1 MGHFTGPRSKI
12 ARRFGEPVFG
22 PDKVLEKRP
31 YAPGQH
37 GANKR
42 RKKMSEYGVQLR
54 EKQKAKAIYGMREK
68 QFRLFFERAKSK
80 AGVTGDAMLAMC
92 ETRLDNIVYRLG
104 FSPTRAGARQLV
116 THRHVTVNG
125 KVCGIPSYIVRPG
138 EVVSVRE
145 KDYIVRPGEV
155 VSVREKD
162 RDMIAV
168 VDSLKQH
175 KSPAV
180 TWLAWDEAT
189 MQGTLISSPER
200 VEIPESIDM
209 QLIVEFFSR

>member
-54 EKQKAKAIYGMREK
+54 EKQKAKAIYGVREK

-145 KDYIVRPGEV
+145 KD
-155 VSVREKD
+155 

-189 MQGTLISSPER
+189 MQGTLISTPER

>member
-125 KVCGIPSYIVRPG
+125 KVCGVPS
-138 EVVSVRE
+138 
-145 KDYIVRPGEV
+145 YIVRPGEV

-175 KSPAV
+175 KSPVV

-189 MQGTLISSPER
+189 MQGTLISAPER
-200 VEIPESIDM
+200 TEIPENLDM

>member
-1 MGHFTGPRSKI
+1 MGHFTGPRSKV

-31 YAPGQH
+31 SAPGQH

-80 AGVTGDAMLAMC
+80 SGVTGDAMLAMC

-145 KDYIVRPGEV
+145 KD
-155 VSVREKD
+155 

-175 KSPAV
+175 KSPVV

-189 MQGTLISSPER
+189 MQGTLISTPER

>member
-12 ARRFGEPVFG
+12 ARRFGEPIFG

-138 EVVSVRE
+138 EVVSIRE
-145 KDYIVRPGEV
+145 R
-155 VSVREKD
+155 D

-175 KSPAV
+175 KSPV
-180 TWLAWDEAT
+180 VQWLAWDEAT
-189 MQGTLISSPER
+189 MQGNLISVPER
-200 VEIPESIDM
+200 AEIPENIDM

>member
-1 MGHFTGPRSKI
+1 MGHVTGPRSKI

-145 KDYIVRPGEV
+145 KD
-155 VSVREKD
+155 

>member
-80 AGVTGDAMLAMC
+80 EGITGDTMLAMC
-92 ETRLDNIVYRLG
+92 EQRLDNIVYRLG
-104 FSPTRAGARQLV
+104 FAATRAGARQLV
-116 THRHVTVNG
+116 THRHMTVNG
-125 KVCGIPSYIVRPG
+125 KVCGVPSYIVRPG
-138 EVVSVRE
+138 EVVSIRE
-145 KDYIVRPGEV
+145 R
-155 VSVREKD
+155 D

-175 KSPAV
+175 KSPV
-180 TWLAWDEAT
+180 VNWLAWDEAT
-189 MQGTLISSPER
+189 MQGTLVSAPER
-200 VEIPESIDM
+200 AEIPENLDM

>member
-1 MGHFTGPRSKI
+1 MGRYTGPRTKI
-12 ARRFGEPVFG
+12 SRRFGEPIFG
-22 PDKVLEKRP
+22 PDKVLERRP
-31 YAPGQH
+31 NPPGQH

-145 KDYIVRPGEV
+145 KD
-155 VSVREKD
+155 